1 MSGVI
6 DKGWEAQRR
15 VEARAKQIGKGRYGR
30 VLKMARKPTAQEYSR
45 VVMITGI
52 GITIIGAVGFVI
64 YYIMGPGWAYIR
76 SLFGLS

>member
-30 VLKMARKPTAQEYSR
+30 VLKMAHKPTPQEYSR
-45 VVMITGI
+45 VIMVTGL
-52 GITIIGAVGFVI
+52 GIIIIGAVGFVI